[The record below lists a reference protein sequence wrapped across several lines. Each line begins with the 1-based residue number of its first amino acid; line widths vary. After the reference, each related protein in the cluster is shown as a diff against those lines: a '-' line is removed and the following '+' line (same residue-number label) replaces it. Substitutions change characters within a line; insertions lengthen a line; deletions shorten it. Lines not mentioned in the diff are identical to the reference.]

1 MTTPIKAASALAVLF
16 FAAPAQALPVY
27 IAADFSGSI
36 TNTPRFGE
44 ELGLQRS
51 QLCPDCPAGF
61 VSGQVLFDSSL
72 IPGSGSGTVSIPLAS
87 VDSATDDLIF
97 SISLGSQPLEF
108 NFGGGTGAGASAIQF
123 KDGVFDGFS
132 FSEIFLHDGNSF
144 RFSISGSN
152 WDIKVGNS
160 NGVYS
165 QLAASGSLN
174 VGGSG
179 LFNQENFIPGSPP
192 AETPA
197 QVPEPATLLLLAL
210 GLAAMA
216 VPSFRIGRKTPVL
229 STAM

>member
-1 MTTPIKAASALAVLF
+1 MTPIKAASTLTLLFLATPV
-16 FAAPAQALPVY
+16 QAVPVY
-27 IAADFSGSI
+27 LAADFSGSI

-51 QLCPDCPAGF
+51 QICSDCPAGF

-72 IPGSGSGTVSIPLAS
+72 IPGSGSGTVGIPLAS
-87 VDSATDDLIF
+87 IDGATDDLIF

-108 NFGGGTGAGASAIQF
+108 SFGGGAGGTPVLQF
-123 KDGVFDGFS
+123 KDGVFDGFD
-132 FSEIFLHDGNSF
+132 FSEIFSRGDDSF
-144 RFSISGSN
+144 RFSMNGSN
-152 WDIKVGNS
+152 WDIRVKNG

-174 VGGSG
+174 VGSNG

-210 GLAAMA
+210 GLAAVGVSSLRTRGKA
-216 VPSFRIGRKTPVL
+216 PVL
-229 STAM
+229 PAAM

>member
-1 MTTPIKAASALAVLF
+1 M
-16 FAAPAQALPVY
+16 
-27 IAADFSGSI
+27 
-36 TNTPRFGE
+36 
-44 ELGLQRS
+44 
-51 QLCPDCPAGF
+51 
-61 VSGQVLFDSSL
+61 LFDSSL
-72 IPGSGSGTVSIPLAS
+72 IPGSGSGTASIPLAS
-87 VDSATDDLIF
+87 IDSATDDLIF

-108 NFGGGTGAGASAIQF
+108 NFGGGASAGASAIQF
-123 KDGVFDGFS
+123 RDGVFDGFS
-132 FSEIFLHDGNSF
+132 FSEIFSRGDDSF

-152 WDIKVGNS
+152 WDITVANS

-174 VGGSG
+174 VGSSG
-179 LFNQENFIPGSPP
+179 LFNQENFFPGSPP

-216 VPSFRIGRKTPVL
+216 VPSFRTGKKAPVL

>member
-1 MTTPIKAASALAVLF
+1 MKTPIKTASALAVLF
-16 FAAPAQALPVY
+16 LATPVQAVPVY
-27 IAADFSGSI
+27 LAADFSGSI

-51 QLCPDCPAGF
+51 QICPDCPAGF

-72 IPGSGSGTVSIPLAS
+72 IPGIGSGTVGIPLAS
-87 VDSATDDLIF
+87 IDSATDDLIF

-108 NFGGGTGAGASAIQF
+108 NFGGGTGSSAIQF

-132 FSEIFLHDGNSF
+132 FSEIFSRGDDSF
-144 RFSISGSN
+144 RFSINGSN
-152 WDIKVGNS
+152 WDIKAGNG

-174 VGGSG
+174 VGSNG
-179 LFNQENFIPGSPP
+179 LLNQENFIPGSPP

-197 QVPEPATLLLLAL
+197 QVPEPATLLLVAL
-210 GLAAMA
+210 GLAAVGVSSLRTRGKA
-216 VPSFRIGRKTPVL
+216 PVL
-229 STAM
+229 PVAM